1 MKSLKALTLGLLAAG
16 GMATTASAIPV
27 LHVVGSTAFRSPD
40 TAAMIDYLSAGGTKT
55 VYAVY
60 DGTTGAVNAHT
71 ILGANA
77 ALLANGTIGGATPTA
92 TIIISTYW
100 TGSLAGVVD
109 LAAANTTGAYIN
121 ETDPAVIATFDSTTT
136 PPIVSTSYDGGVGL
150 GTAGSGYVTATAAPD
165 LAFSDSY
172 KGTIAK
178 ETATA
183 SFNTQ
188 GITTSGG
195 AGGTKYTSIGSY
207 TSVTALATAIAGS
220 TVVDSGTA
228 GNAFTAG
235 HIGVVPFEWVAGNVS
250 DDATDRAKL
259 LNISQQTAD
268 SLITAGF
275 IAQSQLTGTNG
286 TTDQNNFFSLIGRNE
301 DSGTRIGALS
311 ESQFGVTGS
320 PQQSFFDGTNSG
332 LYPVEPLNTEPALI
346 WNTQGHSGYATGGNV
361 GTALNLAETG
371 GNYFIGYLGVTDAL
385 SKAANGVPLNYGGVP
400 FTVANIENG
409 SYTFWT
415 YEHAYH
421 LSTLAN
427 PQLAAA
433 NAIADGVYNTDA
445 DITSSGGH
453 GAATNPATVTAGI
466 LIKNMNV
473 SRATTEGGPIGHL

>member
-60 DGTTGAVNAHT
+60 DGSTGSHS

-77 ALLANGTIGGATPTA
+77 ALLANGTIGGSSPTA

-109 LAAANTTGAYIN
+109 LTAANNTGVYIN
-121 ETDPAVIATFDSTTT
+121 ETDPTVIATFDSTAT
-136 PPIVSTSYDGGVGL
+136 STAVNTSTYDGGVGL
-150 GTAGSGYVTATAAPD
+150 GTAGTNYATTTSAPD

-188 GITTSGG
+188 GITTTGG
-195 AGGTKYTSIGSY
+195 SGGTKYTSIGSY
-207 TSVTALATAIAGS
+207 TSVSALATAINGT

-228 GNAFTAG
+228 GNAFSAG
-235 HIGVVPFEWVAGNVS
+235 HIGVVPFEWVAGNIS
-250 DDATDRAKL
+250 DDATDRAKIT
-259 LNISQQTAD
+259 NMSQQTAD
-268 SLITAGF
+268 GLITSGA
-275 IAQSQLTGTNG
+275 IAQSQLTGTNN
-286 TTDQNNFFSLIGRNE
+286 TTDQNNYFSLIGRNE

-320 PQQSFFDGTNSG
+320 PVQSFFDGTNSG
-332 LYPVEPLNTEPALI
+332 TYPIEPLNTEPALI
-346 WNTQGHSGYATGGNV
+346 WNVAGHSGYATGGNV
-361 GTALNLAETG
+361 ATALNLAETG
-371 GNYFIGYLGVTDAL
+371 GNYFIGYLGVTDAAKVT
-385 SKAANGVPLNYGGVP
+385 SGVPLTYGGVA
-400 FTVANIENG
+400 FTVSNIENG
-409 SYTFWT
+409 YYTFWT

-433 NAIADGVYNTDA
+433 NAIADGVYKTDA
-445 DITSSGGH
+445 DITSAGAH
-453 GAATNPATVTAGI
+453 GEATTPAITSAGI
-466 LIKNMNV
+466 LINNMNV
-473 SRATTEGGPIGHL
+473 SRGTTEGGPISHL